1 MDAQTLFYTL
11 GSVFMILGIIFLV
24 ALIIA
29 LIYLIKS
36 IQNLQKTIIE
46 KVDSIKESITEP
58 ARVAR
63 GVGSAAA
70 GAVAFGLKQ
79 FFNRRSRE

>member
-11 GSVFMILGIIFLV
+11 GSVFMILGILFLIAMV
-24 ALIIA
+24 VA
-29 LIYLIKS
+29 LIYLIKT
-36 IQNLQKTIIE
+36 IKTLQETVIE
-46 KVDSIKESITEP
+46 RIDSIKQSVTEP

-63 GVGSAAA
+63 GMGSAAA

-79 FFNRRSRE
+79 FFNKKHKD

>member
-1 MDAQTLFYTL
+1 MDAQTVFYTL
-11 GSVFMILGIIFLV
+11 GSVFMILGILFL
-24 ALIIA
+24 IA
-29 LIYLIKS
+29 MVVGLIYLIKT
-36 IQNLQKTIIE
+36 IKTLQETVIE
-46 KVDSIKESITEP
+46 KIDSVKQSITEP

-79 FFNRRSRE
+79 FMSRKK